1 MKKNKRVGLA
11 LSGGGYRATIYHLG
25 TLKKL
30 EELKLL
36 DKIDVISTNSGGS
49 ITGAAFGLYGENF
62 ENFEKIIRK
71 GVKSSVIMGVITSP
85 LFLFLGFI
93 TLMFFSAII
102 YFLFTSIAWL
112 SLLLFVFYLGT
123 FLLFQ
128 FKILP
133 ISSINERMYD
143 KYFFHKKSLSDL
155 SKSKIF
161 AINATNV
168 ETGTLF
174 TFSREKMNDSSY
186 SHPKDKGKPII
197 FKHKNFPISR
207 AVAASTCVPFVF
219 SPVKIAKSFY
229 VNKGD
234 TKRANPRLIDGGI
247 YDNQGVH
254 KIAFQNSTYSSD
266 IIIVSDAGNE
276 LPFKNT
282 YKNVLPLLI
291 RTTDIFMNRIKNFQM
306 IQLIYNRNNQQEVA
320 YQSLGWNLEDTLI
333 EFISN
338 IKNGFITDAVIN
350 SHGISFSDIQNNKW
364 DKIKEELS
372 IKIQYDEIIKD
383 ANSKKQ
389 MEIARGVS
397 TNLTKLKDSQIS
409 ALINHASI
417 MTELQVKLYCPSL
430 FKKPI

>member
-1 MKKNKRVGLA
+1 LIKNKRIGLA

-30 EELKLL
+30 KELKLL
-36 DKIDVISTNSGGS
+36 DQVNVISTNSGGS
-49 ITGAAFGLYGENF
+49 ITGAAFGLYGDNF

-71 GVKSSVIMGVITSP
+71 GVKSSVIKGVVTSP
-85 LFLFLGFI
+85 LFLLLGVI
-93 TLMFFSAII
+93 TFMFFLAII

-112 SLLLFVFYLGT
+112 SLLLFVFYFMA

-128 FKILP
+128 FKIFP
-133 ISSINERMYD
+133 ISSINERIYD

-155 SKSKIF
+155 SKNKTF

-197 FKHKNFPISR
+197 FKHKDFPIAR

-229 VNKGD
+229 VNKD
-234 TKRANPRLIDGGI
+234 DIERANPRLIDGGI

-254 KIAFQNSTYSSD
+254 KIAFPNSTYSSD

-276 LPFKNT
+276 LPFKNS

-306 IQLIYNRNNQQEVA
+306 IQLIYNKFNHKEIA
-320 YQSLGWNLEDTLI
+320 YQSLGWDAENSLT
-333 EFISN
+333 EFINN
-338 IKNGFITDAVIN
+338 IKNGFITKDVIIAHN
-350 SHGISFSDIQNNKW
+350 ILLSDIQNNKW

-372 IKIQYDEIIKD
+372 IKIQYDNIVKNL
-383 ANSKKQ
+383 NSEKQ
-389 MEIARGVS
+389 TKIARSVS
-397 TNLTKLKDSQIS
+397 TNLTSLNDSQIS

-417 MTELQVKLYCPSL
+417 MTELHVKLYCPSL
-430 FKKPI
+430 FKK